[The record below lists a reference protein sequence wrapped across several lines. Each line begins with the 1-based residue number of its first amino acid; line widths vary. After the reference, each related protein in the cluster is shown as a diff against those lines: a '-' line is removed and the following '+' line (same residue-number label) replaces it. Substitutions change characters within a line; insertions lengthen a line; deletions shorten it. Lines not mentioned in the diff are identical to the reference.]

1 MTDSTDGSKGKNG
14 VYSRYSRECGNPSA
28 IYMKIPCVYLLASK
42 RAGTLYIGVMS
53 DLKQRVWLHKNNMV
67 EGFTKRYRIHR
78 LVWYEVHECMESA
91 ILREKALKKWNR
103 AWKIELIEKGN
114 PAWKDLYYE
123 IA

>member
-1 MTDSTDGSKGKNG
+1 
-14 VYSRYSRECGNPSA
+14 
-28 IYMKIPCVYLLASK
+28 MKLPCVYLLASK
-42 RAGTLYIGVMS
+42 RAGTLYIGVTS

-67 EGFTKRYRIHR
+67 GGFTKRYRIHR

-103 AWKIELIEKGN
+103 AWKIELIEKDN